1 MNSHSRKDK
10 THELRVVACHPNEF
24 EYVSGGDDSLLRLWC
39 IRRRVMKKS
48 IQLAGPLEAASYNS
62 QGTEIALTLTDGSVY
77 IYSSDLSRVVETFKH
92 SVSRCPVVK
101 YR

>member
-1 MNSHSRKDK
+1 
-10 THELRVVACHPNEF
+10 
-24 EYVSGGDDSLLRLWC
+24 
-39 IRRRVMKKS
+39 MKKS